1 MPPPGVK
8 RGGWR
13 LGRSGDANP
22 RTPELSHPPPP
33 PAPVAPHLR
42 LFPEGTRLFPL
53 QGGGSRQFPST
64 FGTRRPAPFRP
75 SWGRGGGGLRHC
87 RIQLALGAEWSRP
100 SRAPE
105 AGEGGA
111 FAVESA
117 GPLRHWLA
125 ECLPPLP
132 APRPRALRRSA
143 LPSHWPEALGPA
155 PASHLNGWKR
165 RRAGRTGPSPPFH
178 WRSPPG
184 GRARC
189 GVPAPPLATER

>member
-1 MPPPGVK
+1 MK

-33 PAPVAPHLR
+33 PPPSLLIFGFSRRALGCFRCRAVALGSFRPRSAPAAPPRSAHR
-42 LFPEGTRLFPL
+42 
-53 QGGGSRQFPST
+53 GGGEE
-64 FGTRRPAPFRP
+64 
-75 SWGRGGGGLRHC
+75 GGLRHC